1 MNRNPLVEN
10 NKEILKKLLKK
21 DPVKYTNFDRV
32 AEFVLEA
39 PVDEENKSVTLH
51 IMSKIFVGLNERDKR
66 FQLGRNN
73 NAAKIAEMN
82 DLYTQTNIHIAAI
95 TRLIKPN
102 PKINMNLFN
111 ALLNIIDYYI
121 KNPIIIKLEKDY
133 QKGMLDSFARLFLT
147 YPYKSD
153 KKKEFIINQLKTD
166 LEFIKNSFFKVM
178 NYKKNHMLRSLV
190 STYNKKA
197 KTEEYKEALGD
208 IEEYCKKITQTTY
221 LNATKDNA
229 RKLEKMSKELS
240 DAFQIIG
247 LPLPKSLIRLS
258 LLGIAIVEKNKS
270 PKMTPGTK
278 TERFY
283 ANDERFVLEGK
294 YLERDFFLH
303 FLDVKRILK
312 DNKLSGTALAEKLD
326 DKDSSF
332 AKVSIILRKASAYI
346 ITNEFRYV
354 YTNMYKQL
362 GFSKELFAES
372 LGYEYVNSEI
382 EIYLEMF
389 DNDILENMNTQ
400 VLNVDNKRVD

>member
-21 DPVKYTNFDRV
+21 DPVKYKNFDRV

-39 PVDEENKSVTLH
+39 PIDEENKSVTLH
-51 IMSKIFVGLNERDKR
+51 IMSKIFVALHESNKNWE
-66 FQLGRNN
+66 LGRNN

-190 STYNKKA
+190 STYNIKA
-197 KTEEYKEALGD
+197 GTSEYKESLALIQLYCRTIVYDSYVD
-208 IEEYCKKITQTTY
+208 IVRDTSPKIERM
-221 LNATKDNA
+221 A
-229 RKLEKMSKELS
+229 KELS
-240 DAFQIIG
+240 DAFQVIG
-247 LPLPKSLIRLS
+247 LPLPKSLLCLS
-258 LLGIAIVEKNKS
+258 LIGISEYEKNKV
-270 PKMTPGTK
+270 PKFDTNSKTK
-278 TERFY
+278 KFY
-283 ANDERFVLEGK
+283 MNNLRFVFEGN
-294 YLERDFFLH
+294 YLQKDFFYDFSNLIND
-303 FLDVKRILK
+303 LSA
-312 DNKLSGTALAEKLD
+312 NNLSGSALAQRLD
-326 DKDSSF
+326 DNNDSL
-332 AKVSIILRKASAYI
+332 ARMSIILRKASAYI
-346 ITNEFRYV
+346 ITNEFRYL

-362 GFSKELFAES
+362 GFSKELFSES

-389 DNDILENMNTQ
+389 DNEIVDNMNTQ
-400 VLNVDNKRVD
+400 VLNAVNKKAI